1 MNFTLPEF
9 FEFTVYFLATINPA
23 SKVFLL
29 ASMDPPYSQKELFHV
44 SCRSSLAAFL
54 ILGTLASVGNILL
67 VRFFR
72 IDIYSLSIAGGIVLF
87 LAGLKA
93 VQEGRFYEK
102 QDLMKVPD
110 LSIVPLAAPL
120 IAGPGMIAASISIAG
135 TRGIPFTV
143 GAVAAAILCNLLIML
158 TSLKIGN
165 FLNRIHAIGPIVRI
179 TGLIVM
185 SMAMQMILNGAG
197 QWMKAAG
204 FPLAR

>member
-1 MNFTLPEF
+1 MNFTLSDF

-29 ASMDPPYSQKELFHV
+29 ASMDPPYSQKELFRV

-102 QDLMKVPD
+102 TDLLKIPD

-143 GAVAAAILCNLLIML
+143 CAVAAAISCNLMIML

-197 QWMKAAG
+197 QWLKAAG